1 MSEKPTE
8 LRDRRWLVWLCLVL
22 ACLAPPIIL
31 ILLSRSLLPSNLL
44 SSIAA
49 PGVMQS
55 ETPVVL
61 AGLMSDMVNFAIG
74 LIIAGWFV
82 YRRPVISR
90 AQLMNLIVVV
100 LATVSGLASIFA
112 GLRGQYALAFL
123 ISSQEFQLGQIS
135 GFIEAQAA
143 FLMLQLMMICL
154 LGSHFLIFRD
164 RRSSLTE

>member
-8 LRDRRWLVWLCLVL
+8 LRDRRWLAWLWLVL
-22 ACLAPPIIL
+22 AGLAPPIIL
-31 ILLSRSLLPSNLL
+31 ILLSNSLLPSNLL
-44 SSIAA
+44 ATIAA
-49 PGVMQS
+49 PGVMQT
-55 ETPVVL
+55 ETPIVL
-61 AGLMSDMVNFAIG
+61 VGLMSDMVNLAIG

-82 YRRPVISR
+82 YRRPVLGR
-90 AQLMNLIVVV
+90 AQRMHLIVVV
-100 LATVSGLASIFA
+100 LATVFGLASIFA

-123 ISSQEFQLGQIS
+123 ISSQEFQLAQIS

-143 FLMLQLMMICL
+143 FLMLQLMMICV